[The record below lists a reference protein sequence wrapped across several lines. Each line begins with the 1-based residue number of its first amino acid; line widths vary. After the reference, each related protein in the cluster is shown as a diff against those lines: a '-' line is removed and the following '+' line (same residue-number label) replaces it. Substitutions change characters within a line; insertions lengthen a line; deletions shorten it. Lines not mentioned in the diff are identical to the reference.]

1 MNDNQSKSAS
11 LIGKAAIVTGA
22 SREIGAAM
30 AEAMAR
36 EGAAVLVAHYREP
49 ELAEATVA
57 HIRSIGGTALPHD
70 CDCSIVSETRGM
82 IARAVSEFGRLDI
95 FVANA
100 GLTLWAPCLEYTEAA
115 WDTVMDL
122 NLKGSFFGAQAA
134 AQQMIRQG
142 TPGSIVFSSSVA
154 GIRAIQYLSVYGTS
168 KAGLQQMARC
178 LALELG
184 PHHISVNALGIGAT
198 LNQRNLNDDP
208 NYDTHWG
215 GVAPAGRAG
224 RPDDVARALLF
235 LVENPYI
242 TGETLVVDGGWT
254 IHSPTPRL
262 DSVKTPGQRM
272 ENRSA

>member
-11 LIGKAAIVTGA
+11 LMGKAAIVTGA

-115 WDTVMDL
+115 LV
-122 NLKGSFFGAQAA
+122 
-134 AQQMIRQG
+134 
-142 TPGSIVFSSSVA
+142 
-154 GIRAIQYLSVYGTS
+154 
-168 KAGLQQMARC
+168 
-178 LALELG
+178 
-184 PHHISVNALGIGAT
+184 
-198 LNQRNLNDDP
+198 
-208 NYDTHWG
+208 
-215 GVAPAGRAG
+215 
-224 RPDDVARALLF
+224 RP
-235 LVENPYI
+235 
-242 TGETLVVDGGWT
+242 
-254 IHSPTPRL
+254 
-262 DSVKTPGQRM
+262 KK
-272 ENRSA
+272 